1 MPCYH
6 PLKAWRKKSLS
17 QKSINKMIG
26 DIGYCSK
33 KSVLDAYVAFSG
45 SQITFS
51 PADGIPGT
59 EMLIPCGQCIGCR
72 LEYSRQWAVRAIHEA
87 KLHEQNCF
95 ITLTFNDKHL
105 PLDKSIH
112 VEDVQKFLKR
122 LRKSIAPKKVRFMAC
137 GEYGTRFGRPHY
149 HLLLFGFDFPDKVI
163 RSKRLDNIYYVS
175 PLLSKLWPFGYH
187 IIGDVKF
194 ESAAYVAR
202 YILKKQ
208 KGLDEEAY
216 KKHYGDRKKEF
227 MTVSRRPGIAHD
239 WIAKYKNDVYS
250 RDDIVIRGKKHCR
263 PPRYYDNYLE
273 LVNPVEYELVKHARY
288 MAGLASKENPNNT
301 AERLLEREFL
311 KVKKLEDCIRVYEN
325 CMNEFE

>member
-17 QKSINKMIG
+17 HKSINQMTA
-26 DIGYCSK
+26 DIGHCSK
-33 KSVLDAYVAFSG
+33 SSVLNAYAAFSG

-51 PADGIPGT
+51 AVDGVPGT

-87 KLHEQNCF
+87 RLHDKNCF
-95 ITLTFNDKHL
+95 LTLTFDNEHL
-105 PLDKSIH
+105 PSDQSIH

-122 LRKSIAPKKVRFMAC
+122 LRKAIAPAKVRYMAC
-137 GEYGTRFGRPHY
+137 GEYGTKLGRPHY
-149 HLLLFGFDFPDKVI
+149 HLLVFGYDFPDKVI
-163 RSKRLDNIYYVS
+163 RTKRLDHIYYTS
-175 PLLSKLWPFGYH
+175 PLLSRLWPFGYH
-187 IIGDVKF
+187 IIGDVSF

-216 KKHYGDRKKEF
+216 KKHYGERNREF

-239 WIAKYKNDVYS
+239 WIAQYKDDVYS

-273 LVNPVEYELVKHARY
+273 LVNPVQYELVKHARWLVGK
-288 MAGLASKENPNNT
+288 ATADSDEKS
-301 AERLLEREFL
+301 AERLLVKERL
-311 KVKKLEDCIRVYEN
+311 KCKKLEQCIRVFEKSMDEYE
-325 CMNEFE
+325 